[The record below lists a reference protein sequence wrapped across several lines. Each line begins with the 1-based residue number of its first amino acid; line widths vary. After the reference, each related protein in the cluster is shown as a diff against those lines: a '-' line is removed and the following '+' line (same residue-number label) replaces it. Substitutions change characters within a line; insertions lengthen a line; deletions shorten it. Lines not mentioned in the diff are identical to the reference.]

1 MQKETLHPRKSYK
14 MNSSCADILLFSAYC
29 KDGLAFRLGS
39 ERNDCTRAPVG
50 HASTPQFSFVI
61 SSHLPPPLSPSL
73 STRPPAQNKLRT
85 NHFPSHS
92 HSLPLSLF
100 HLICFPFSLY
110 LRQRRSIL
118 SHSSTALV
126 HPRTFSNTFLLTF
139 ADFFLSFFY
148 IFPERSAQRRR
159 VYLPIPDPASSY
171 HRIRLPSVG
180 THVFKLPPH
189 QGRH

>member
-1 MQKETLHPRKSYK
+1 MDKVQSIPNQSQIPKNGQASGKFSDSGPSNPQ
-14 MNSSCADILLFSAYC
+14 NSDRLWADLGPSNPQNRGQPYIGASR
-29 KDGLAFRLGS
+29 GLSRGLFRLGS
-39 ERNDCTRAPVG
+39 ERNDRTGAPVG

-148 IFPERSAQRRR
+148 IFPECS
-159 VYLPIPDPASSY
+159 LNKSCI
-171 HRIRLPSVG
+171 
-180 THVFKLPPH
+180 
-189 QGRH
+189 